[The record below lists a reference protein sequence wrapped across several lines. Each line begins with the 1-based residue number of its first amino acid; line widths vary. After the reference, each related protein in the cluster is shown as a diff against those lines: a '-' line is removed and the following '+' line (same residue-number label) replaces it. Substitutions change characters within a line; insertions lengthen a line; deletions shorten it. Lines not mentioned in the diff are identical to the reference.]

1 MNLNKYTFFKEMNLH
16 GDSAYPFTIYNVI
29 IPESFYSFPLHCHD
43 EVEIIYVSAGK
54 GIITINLEPYLVT
67 KGSIIFISPGMLHSM
82 EQFENETFCYKNII
96 FDLKMILTYSSDE
109 STLNTVLPLMSNNKF
124 FPMIIDKDHSLNSC
138 ISQYIVNLQAVHDKK
153 IPGYELAIKANI
165 MLLLYQLTSN
175 NLLLTELN
183 FLKSNTIKLKNL
195 FTFINEHYADP
206 ITIQDAAKIYGCSP
220 SNFMRF
226 FKNTTGSSFIRYLND
241 YRLNIAEKQLLTI
254 SASILDI
261 AINVGFNN
269 LSYFNRMFKKKYHEA
284 PTSYR
289 KKHTIMN

>member
-1 MNLNKYTFFKEMNLH
+1 MNLNKYTFFKEKNLH

-153 IPGYELAIKANI
+153 IPGYELA
-165 MLLLYQLTSN
+165 
-175 NLLLTELN
+175 
-183 FLKSNTIKLKNL
+183 
-195 FTFINEHYADP
+195 
-206 ITIQDAAKIYGCSP
+206 
-220 SNFMRF
+220 
-226 FKNTTGSSFIRYLND
+226 
-241 YRLNIAEKQLLTI
+241 
-254 SASILDI
+254 
-261 AINVGFNN
+261 
-269 LSYFNRMFKKKYHEA
+269 
-284 PTSYR
+284 
-289 KKHTIMN
+289 